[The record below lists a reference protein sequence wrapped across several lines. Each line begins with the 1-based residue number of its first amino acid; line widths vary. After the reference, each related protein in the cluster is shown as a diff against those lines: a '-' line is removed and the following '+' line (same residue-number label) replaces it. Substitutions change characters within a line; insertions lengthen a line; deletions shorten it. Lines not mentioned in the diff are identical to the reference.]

1 MANRRL
7 KNESTNQKNRL
18 TMSALSRPQ
27 ANLVLLF
34 IALIWGSAFVAQH
47 LGMKEIGP
55 FAFTGLRFLLGALVV
70 LPLAL
75 REYRRLAARGQA
87 FSRAEWLGCVGLGG
101 LLFFGAAF
109 QQLGIVSTTV
119 TNAGFFTA
127 LYVPLVPLLGWLLFR
142 QLPHWCVWPASAGC
156 LLGTW
161 MLGGGELSAL
171 NRGDFWVLASTIFWA
186 AHVLLVGRVAAE
198 KGAPITVA
206 ITQFVVCGL
215 LSLLWVGAAEPV
227 SLSQVAAAG
236 WSILYAGVLSV
247 GVAFTLQVIAQR
259 HTHAADAAIILSA
272 ETLFAAIAG
281 ALFLGDRLSSLQFM
295 GCTLILSGILAVQ
308 LVPLAERARGKARAA
323 AGVASRQ
330 A

>member
-1 MANRRL
+1 M
-7 KNESTNQKNRL
+7 STL
-18 TMSALSRPQ
+18 TRPQ
-27 ANLVLLF
+27 ANLVLIF

-47 LGMKEIGP
+47 LGMQEIGP
-55 FAFTGLRFLLGALVV
+55 VAFTGLRFLLGALVV
-70 LPLAL
+70 WPLAQ
-75 REYRRLAARGQA
+75 REYRRLAARGQR
-87 FSRAEWLGCVGLGG
+87 FSGREWAACAGLGG

-127 LYVPLVPLLGWLLFR
+127 LYVPLVPLLGWLIFR

-156 LLGTW
+156 LAGTW

-186 AHVLLVGRVAAE
+186 AHVLLVGRVVAE

-206 ITQFVVCGL
+206 ISQFVVCGL
-215 LSLLWVGAAEPV
+215 LSLLWVGVAEPL
-227 SLSQVAAAG
+227 SLGQVLAAG

-247 GVAFTLQVIAQR
+247 GVAFTLQVVAQR

-272 ETLFAAIAG
+272 ETLFAALAG
-281 ALFLGDRLSSLQFM
+281 ALLLGDRLDAGQLG
-295 GCTLILSGILAVQ
+295 GCALILFGILAVQ
-308 LVPLAERARGKARAA
+308 LVPLAERARQNSTGASE
-323 AGVASRQ
+323 AGSSAP
-330 A
+330 